1 MSKINVKEVIQK
13 LEELLIHDPISFGY
27 VQALT
32 DIKFENVKELQRKN
46 NKIYKRQGQWKWFLW
61 ISHIMQ

>member
-46 NKIYKRQGQWKWFLW
+46 NKIYKGQGQ
-61 ISHIMQ
+61 